1 MDVLPDRFF
10 YGKLNGCET
19 QVRELNAALQDAEKS
34 FNCLVDAYEYV
45 KNGPVI
51 PPLATTLYN
60 QSILELNAMYQTIR
74 KSLLSLYKRLELFE
88 KAVRNDYHAHAMLL
102 QDQGMGL
109 DYVIRLGRSRIS
121 ELRNRYKIE
130 YNGIEQ
136 QIRDFNCRAIKLDNQ
151 IDPSTNPRKATIK
164 RILSLK
170 TLHNAIDKKSEDIS
184 SIYESIT
191 MELDQISHSLS
202 RNISS
207 LHSSLNQARAQIRVN
222 PNDRYCECG
231 VCTTNLARCP
241 ACGRQQF

>member
-109 DYVIRLGRSRIS
+109 DYVIRLGAIRSSTMESNNKFEIS
-121 ELRNRYKIE
+121 IVVPSNWTTKL
-130 YNGIEQ
+130 
-136 QIRDFNCRAIKLDNQ
+136 IRV
-151 IDPSTNPRKATIK
+151 
-164 RILSLK
+164 RILEK
-170 TLHNAIDKKSEDIS
+170 
-184 SIYESIT
+184 
-191 MELDQISHSLS
+191 QLS
-202 RNISS
+202 RE
-207 LHSSLNQARAQIRVN
+207 
-222 PNDRYCECG
+222 Y
-231 VCTTNLARCP
+231 
-241 ACGRQQF
+241 